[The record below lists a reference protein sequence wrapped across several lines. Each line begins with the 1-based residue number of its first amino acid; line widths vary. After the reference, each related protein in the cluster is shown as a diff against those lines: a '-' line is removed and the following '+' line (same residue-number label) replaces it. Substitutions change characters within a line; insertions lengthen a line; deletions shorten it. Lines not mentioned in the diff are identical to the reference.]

1 MVKKNRMT
9 DKNDEIDGLLDS
21 LLDDIGDV
29 EDPEKKEEKKLIPK
43 VIRPK
48 TATIKPVTLQFGS
61 TPKITQ
67 GIKKVDNE
75 GKEKSIQEV
84 VLQQK
89 SGVQKP
95 KLKNIER
102 LQLQSEAKRLGI
114 PFEELLKRRGLSDQ
128 VKLPPEPKPIEKDED
143 RLLLKKIISKPTITK
158 IEPKPLPKPDDS
170 APKVYR
176 ASIPL
181 STRDGTFLDAP
192 ARIKKIKFTEKL
204 AEDTIGYASP
214 LGFKQKKPES
224 SGFVSI
230 ADNFKLEEEKKKSIE
245 PEETELEDD
254 KPFVP
259 NVGGVPLFVD
269 DVKDSDYDDDEQ
281 LILDED
287 GILSKAYGIKC
298 PQRGNRFEQQ
308 DPERAECTKCG
319 NVFWV

>member
-1 MVKKNRMT
+1 MLEKNKMT
-9 DKNDEIDGLLDS
+9 DKKDEIDGLLDS
-21 LLDDIGDV
+21 LLDDIEDV
-29 EDPEKKEEKKLIPK
+29 DDSEKKEKKSLTPK

-48 TATIKPVTLQFGS
+48 SATIKPVTVQFGS
-61 TPKITQ
+61 IAKSSQ
-67 GIKKVDNE
+67 GIKKESNKE
-75 GKEKSIQEV
+75 KEKSIQEV
-84 VLQQK
+84 VLHQK
-89 SGVQKP
+89 SGDQKP

-114 PFEELLKRRGLSDQ
+114 PFEELLKRRGLTDQ
-128 VKLPPEPKPIEKDED
+128 VKIPPKPKPIETDED
-143 RLLLKKIISKPTITK
+143 KLLLKKIITKPIVK
-158 IEPKPLPKPDDS
+158 EIKPKPLPKPDES
-170 APKVYR
+170 GPKVYR

-214 LGFKQKKPES
+214 LGFKQKKTES

-230 ADNFKLEEEKKKSIE
+230 ADNFKLEEEKKKIIE
-245 PEETELEDD
+245 PEETELEED

-269 DVKDSDYDDDEQ
+269 DVGDSEPDEQ
-281 LILDED
+281 LVVDET
-287 GILSKAYGIKC
+287 GTLSKAYGLKC
-298 PQRGNRFEQQ
+298 PKCGHRFEQI